1 MKLDGAIDLAD
12 YGVFMEPG
20 RDAEG
25 NLMRD
30 ALFFVREELF
40 LPFVER
46 CQAEAVLGVRVLQPP
61 GALAVCGFALVT
73 ARVKIEREGYSIL
86 VFTVNQAGAQVFGV
100 LAKSAME
107 AMKWPT
113 KPPSRLIVPGEA

>member
-20 RDAEG
+20 RDQEG
-25 NLMRD
+25 N
-30 ALFFVREELF
+30 
-40 LPFVER
+40 
-46 CQAEAVLGVRVLQPP
+46 
-61 GALAVCGFALVT
+61 
-73 ARVKIEREGYSIL
+73 L

-100 LAKSAME
+100 LANSAMR

>member
-1 MKLDGAIDLAD
+1 MKLDGAIDLVD

-20 RDAEG
+20 RDQEG

-40 LPFVER
+40 IPFVER
-46 CQAEAVLGVRVLQPP
+46 CQAEAIVGVKQIHPP
-61 GALAVCGFALVT
+61 GALAVCGFALCT

-86 VFTVNQAGAQVFGV
+86 VFTVNGAGAQVFGV

-113 KPPSRLIVPGEA
+113 KPPSRLVIPGEA